1 MKRTRIKICGVTDTK
16 SAWSAVDAGADAV
29 GLVFVEGSP
38 RQVDVDRARQIVA
51 MLPAFVEPIG
61 LFVNDEAQRV
71 REISRELGLHTIQLH
86 GQETPEQVASLSPLR
101 VIKAFAFEPRE
112 VSSALSPWRGSCDNL
127 AAIMFDAPPP
137 DSRAAHAGGSGRTFD
152 WSALA
157 ALEHAGM
164 LADLGPMILAGG
176 LTPDNVADAIR
187 TLSPYAVDV
196 SSGVESERGVKDP
209 AMVASFCHAAQQ
221 EDIRRAQGMNR

>member
-1 MKRTRIKICGVTDTK
+1 MKRTRIKICGVADTK

-38 RQVDVDRARQIVA
+38 RQVDVERAREIVA

-61 LFVNDEAQRV
+61 LFVNDDPDHI
-71 REISRELGLHTIQLH
+71 REISHELGLHTIQLH
-86 GQETPEQVASLSPLR
+86 GQETPEQVSALSPLR

-112 VSSALSPWRGSCDNL
+112 VSSALSPWRGGCDNL
-127 AAIMFDAPPP
+127 AAILFDAPPP
-137 DSRAAHAGGSGRTFD
+137 DAKAAHAGGSGRTFD

-157 ALEHAGM
+157 ALEHAGI

-176 LTPDNVADAIR
+176 LTPDNVAEAIR

-209 AMVASFCHAAQQ
+209 VRIAAFCQEVQQ
-221 EDIRRAQGMNR
+221 EDIRRAQGTSR